1 MTCAEKILTVSDRTP
16 KERRDMADFYGKRFD
31 WHGDLITYWFEDNS
45 ALMMT
50 LDENLRPIEMV
61 SL

>member
-16 KERRDMADFYGKRFD
+16 KERLKMADFYGKRFD
-31 WHGDLITYWFEDNS
+31 WNGDLITYWFADES

-50 LDENLRPIEMV
+50 LDENLEPTEMV
-61 SL
+61 TV